1 VNRLLIRF
9 ITEAFSGKT
18 VWITGAGTGIGRE
31 LAIQLARSGSRVAV
45 SGRKSAELDAL
56 AAAHPGISPFPL
68 DVTDEAACRDVCR
81 RIEQELGVPDLVVMC
96 AGIWVLMDAVD
107 YSASE
112 AARVMTVNYQ
122 GAVNTAAA
130 ALPSM
135 RAKGR
140 GQLCFMGSVAG
151 YRGIPRA
158 ALYCASKAALI
169 AHAEALRTDLA
180 HVGID
185 VSVVNCGFVRTPMV
199 AANDFPMPG
208 IIEADDAARR
218 ILAGLATRRFEIAF
232 PLLVVL
238 QTKLM
243 RVLPYWLYFALMRRF
258 VQDGPFGL
266 GKPRY

>member
-1 VNRLLIRF
+1 MTDSVARQ
-9 ITEAFSGKT
+9 T

-31 LAIQLARSGSRVAV
+31 LATQLARSGARVAV
-45 SGRKSAELDAL
+45 SGRKQAELNAL
-56 AAAHPGISPFPL
+56 AAAHPGISAYPL
-68 DVTDEAACRDVCR
+68 DVTDEAQCREVCD
-81 RIEQELGVPDLVVMC
+81 RIERELGVPDLVIMS

-107 YSASE
+107 YSAAE
-112 AARVMTVNYQ
+112 AARVMAVNYQ
-122 GAVNTAAA
+122 GAVNAAAA

-140 GQLCFMGSVAG
+140 GHLCFMGSVAG

-180 HVGID
+180 RAGVA
-185 VSVVNCGFVRTPMV
+185 VSIVNCGFVRTPMSDV
-199 AANDFPMPG
+199 NAFPMPN

-218 ILAGLATRRFEIAF
+218 IIAGLATRRFEIAF
-232 PLLVVL
+232 PWPVVL

-243 RVLPYWLYFALMRRF
+243 RLLPYRLYFALIGRF

-266 GKPRY
+266 GKSRH

>member
-1 VNRLLIRF
+1 M
-9 ITEAFSGKT
+9 TETFSGKT

-31 LAIQLARSGSRVAV
+31 LAIQLARSGARVAV
-45 SGRKSAELDAL
+45 SGRRQDRLQAV
-56 AAAHPGISPFPL
+56 AAVEPGISPFPL
-68 DVTDEAACRDVCR
+68 DVTDEAACRNVYR
-81 RIEQELGVPDLVVMC
+81 RIEQQMGVPDLVIMS
-96 AGIWVLMDAVD
+96 AGIWVLMDGVD

-112 AARVMTVNYQ
+112 AARVMTVNYL

-130 ALPSM
+130 ALPGM
-135 RAKGR
+135 RAMGR

-158 ALYCASKAALI
+158 SLYCASKAALI
-169 AHAEALRTDLA
+169 VHAEALRTDLEKG
-180 HVGID
+180 GID
-185 VSVVNCGFVRTPMV
+185 VSVVNCGFVRTPMSEV
-199 AANDFPMPG
+199 NDFPMPG

-218 ILAGLATRRFEIAF
+218 IIAGLATRRFEIAYTW
-232 PLLVVL
+232 PVVL

-243 RVLPYWLYFALMRRF
+243 RLLPYRLYFALIRRF

>member
-1 VNRLLIRF
+1 M
-9 ITEAFSGKT
+9 TETFSGKT

-31 LAIQLARSGSRVAV
+31 LAIQLARSGARVAV
-45 SGRKSAELDAL
+45 SGRQQDRLEAL
-56 AAAHPGISPFPL
+56 AAAHPGIHPYPL
-68 DVTDEAACRDVCR
+68 DVTREADSRQVYD
-81 RIEQELGVPDLVVMC
+81 RIEQALGVPDLVVMS
-96 AGIWVLMDAVD
+96 AGIWVLMDAVE

-130 ALPSM
+130 ALSAM
-135 RAKGR
+135 RARGR

-180 HVGID
+180 HAGVD
-185 VSVVNCGFVRTPMV
+185 VSIVNCGFVRTPMV

-218 ILAGLATRRFEIAF
+218 ILDSLATRRFEIAF
-232 PLLVVL
+232 PWQVVM

-243 RVLPYWLYFALMRRF
+243 RLLPYWLYFALIRRV

-266 GKPRY
+266 GKPKY